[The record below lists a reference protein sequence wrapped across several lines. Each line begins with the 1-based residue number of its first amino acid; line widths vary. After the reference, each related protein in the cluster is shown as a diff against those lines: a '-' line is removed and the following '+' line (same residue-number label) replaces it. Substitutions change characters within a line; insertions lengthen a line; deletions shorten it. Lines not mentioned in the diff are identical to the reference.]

1 LSSGLQIGRI
11 EQLRRLTEAKS
22 QGTEAKSQGFL
33 LFFGMASMKKGML
46 KLFRRK
52 DKEVPK
58 DVVRTTTVKAA
69 SEYNPNVQE
78 QPDSLPQQQHSQEH
92 DSLEDADWSSSSHE
106 SMNHEIVEGPKIT
119 SNVEREQQPQP
130 TPLATLPKDNGSDE
144 LNANLNLEREAQL
157 TATTRELV
165 KKFVADI
172 WNKGDLELIP
182 RVCSKGLRF
191 NGFNGMNRVGHDG
204 FARMVTTI
212 RDALDDYHCEI
223 HSMVVEGN
231 KAFCRVRFT
240 GTHNGTFLGYPPTG
254 RRVAWLGAT
263 EFTCKDGLIFK
274 VWELGDFKSLEEQ
287 LSGSN

>member
-1 LSSGLQIGRI
+1 
-11 EQLRRLTEAKS
+11 
-22 QGTEAKSQGFL
+22 
-33 LFFGMASMKKGML
+33 MKKGML

-52 DKEVPK
+52 DKDVPK
-58 DVVRTTTVKAA
+58 DVVTTTTGKAA
-69 SEYNPNVQE
+69 SEYKPTVQE
-78 QPDSLPQQQHSQEH
+78 QPDSLPQQQHQQEH

-106 SMNHEIVEGPKIT
+106 SMDDEIVEEPKIT
-119 SNVEREQQPQP
+119 SKVESKQQPQP
-130 TPLATLPKDNGSDE
+130 TPLATLPKDNGRDE
-144 LNANLNLEREAQL
+144 WNANLNLEPDAQL

-191 NGFNGMNRVGHDG
+191 NGLNGMNRVGHDG
-204 FARMVTTI
+204 FARIVTTI

-240 GTHNGTFLGYPPTG
+240 GTHNGTFLGYSPTG

-274 VWELGDFKSLEEQ
+274 VWELGDSKSLEEQ